1 MPKWRKNAVSQKA
14 YEQFV
19 NEMYKIGRDYGYFN
33 DILQPA
39 LRKNGKLFL
48 TDLGHFVKLED
59 VKIGYTKIKLT
70 KDQMREQAYGEVD
83 LRVRI
88 ESPVEM
94 QGILLKFFL
103 TFLGV
108 CKMFTKLNG
117 IQVNLLLSSVNA
129 YMDKIN
135 PDTLDYQDLFKL
147 RRELI
152 LQNKRL
158 FPEDYK

>member
-1 MPKWRKNAVSQKA
+1 
-14 YEQFV
+14 
-19 NEMYKIGRDYGYFN
+19 
-33 DILQPA
+33 
-39 LRKNGKLFL
+39 
-48 TDLGHFVKLED
+48 
-59 VKIGYTKIKLT
+59 
-70 KDQMREQAYGEVD
+70 
-83 LRVRI
+83 
-88 ESPVEM
+88 
-94 QGILLKFFL
+94 
-103 TFLGV
+103 
-108 CKMFTKLNG
+108 MFTKLNG